1 MNRRF
6 IDLKKT
12 LGKFIANFSTVE
24 EDGKTFIFDGDEIR
38 EGLAVN
44 TYDDNGDVV
53 PLEDGEYTI
62 KGVNVEIVGGL
73 VSRLPNKESK
83 PSDEPTD
90 TPHDEPTDLSDPNNP
105 DNPNE
110 TEGEL
115 RQQIADL
122 QVENQMLREENEEL
136 RKKAAG
142 APVPQHT
149 NMSRYEQASTD
160 DMKGTKFDRAAQVF
174 GSK

>member
-1 MNRRF
+1 MNKRF

-24 EDGKTFIFDGDEIR
+24 EDGKTYIFDGDEMR

-62 KGVNVEIVGGL
+62 KGEKVKIVNGL
-73 VSRLPNKESK
+73 VSELPDKESK
-83 PSDEPTD
+83 PLDVPEGK
-90 TPHDEPTDLSDPNNP
+90 DPEVSANLNENLNP
-105 DNPNE
+105 DAPE
-110 TEGEL
+110 TESEL

-122 QVENQMLREENEEL
+122 QVELQMLREENEEL
-136 RKKAAG
+136 KTRSAAD
-142 APVPQHT
+142 PVPQRT
-149 NMSRYEQASTD
+149 DMSRYEQASTE
-160 DMKGTKFDRAAQVF
+160 DMKGTRYDRAAQIF